1 MSVERPGIGDA
12 RRGVVFLLILLLA
25 GCNPWNWREIRA
37 ADGSWTAALPD
48 RPRLESRDIDA
59 AGTRLRLSMS
69 STGVGGTLFAV
80 GEAELPPALAAD
92 PQARERLLVWL
103 SAQLLSNV
111 AATDATSAAV
121 TLLLPPGRELLL
133 GRAVQAQAR
142 LGPQH
147 RAGRLFARWFIVDRH
162 LYQLVVL
169 GADGELPPD
178 VVDNFFLS
186 FRLSPP

>member
-1 MSVERPGIGDA
+1 M
-12 RRGVVFLLILLLA
+12 VFLLALLLA

-48 RPRLESRDIDA
+48 RPRLESRDVDV

-80 GEAELPPALAAD
+80 GEAELPLALAAD
-92 PQARERLLVWL
+92 PQARERLLAWL
-103 SAQLLSNV
+103 SAQLLSKV
-111 AATDATSAAV
+111 AATEVAQESA

-147 RAGRLFARWFIVDRH
+147 RSGRLFARWFIVDHH

-169 GADGELPPD
+169 GADGELPPEA
-178 VVDNFFLS
+178 VDNFFLS